1 MTRPL
6 YVYDLDAL
14 AVHARRIRAALP
26 PRVELLYA
34 VKANPDPGVLR
45 TLAPVVHGFETASRG
60 ELRRLAEVLPGVAP
74 AAYAGPGKT
83 DEDLAAALAAGV
95 ERVHVESPAELRRLG
110 ALAVARGATARVL
123 LRVNLP
129 IGVPGASLL
138 MGGGPSPFGMDP
150 SDAVVC
156 ARRPPAGVEVRGVHA
171 HLASGLDA
179 PLAAAVAAAVVDW
192 SVTRLGAAEVD
203 VGGGMA
209 VHYTDPAARFD
220 WTGYGRALA
229 DLLDRYPR
237 VALRIEPGRSVTAYC
252 GAYLTEVIDVKRS
265 HGEWFAVVAGGTH
278 HLRTPAAKGH
288 AQPFTVYRRRGVDG
302 PRSDGGP
309 VTVVGQLCTP
319 KDVLSRSITA
329 GPVGVGDVVVFHLA
343 GAYAWNISHRDFLLH
358 EPPAFRV
365 GDPHEVAGA
374 WAARS
379 SEPGPSSA
387 RAR

>member
-1 MTRPL
+1 MTRPV
-6 YVYDLDAL
+6 YVHDLDGL
-14 AVHARRIRAALP
+14 ATHAGSIRAALP

-45 TLAPVVHGFETASRG
+45 TLAPVVDGFEAASRG
-60 ELRRLAEVLPGVAP
+60 ELRRLAEVLPGRAP

-95 ERVHVESPAELRRLG
+95 DRVHVESPAELRRLG
-110 ALAVARGATARVL
+110 ALAVTAGTPARVL

-129 IGVPGASLL
+129 VHAPGASLV

-150 SDAVVC
+150 SDAVEC

-179 PLAAAVAAAVVDW
+179 PLAGAVAAAVVRW
-192 SVTRLGAAEVD
+192 SVTEVGAAEVD

-209 VHYTDPAARFD
+209 VDYADPAGRFD
-220 WTGYGRALA
+220 WVSYGRTLA
-229 DLLDRYPR
+229 ELLDAYPGLR
-237 VALRIEPGRSVTAYC
+237 LRIEPGRSITAYC
-252 GAYLTEVIDVKRS
+252 GAYLAEVIDVKRS
-265 HGEWFAVVAGGTH
+265 HGEWFVVVAGGTH

-288 AQPFTVYRRRGVDG
+288 AQPFTVHRRQVAGG
-302 PRSDGGP
+302 PRTDGGP

-319 KDVLSRSITA
+319 KDVLSRSATA
-329 GPVGVGDVVVFHLA
+329 GPIGVGDVLAFAMA

-358 EPPAFRV
+358 DPPAFRV
-365 GDPHEVAGA
+365 GDPLAVAA
-374 WAARS
+374 EWARRPLRS
-379 SEPGPSSA
+379 
-387 RAR
+387 